1 MIECLSTQF
10 LIFRVEILSFI
21 GNYIMKGDDDILDN
35 CFLIKLEMLVLIVI
49 DN

>member
-10 LIFRVEILSFI
+10 LIFRVVILSFI
-21 GNYIMKGDDDILDN
+21 GNYIMKGDDDILNN
-35 CFLIKLEMLVLIVI
+35 CFLLKIEMLVLIVI

>member
-1 MIECLSTQF
+1 MIEYLSTQF
-10 LIFRVEILSFI
+10 LLVRVGILSFL

-35 CFLIKLEMLVLIVI
+35 SFLIKLEMLVLIVI

>member
-1 MIECLSTQF
+1 MIEYLDTQF
-10 LIFRVEILSFI
+10 LIFRVGILSFI

-35 CFLIKLEMLVLIVI
+35 CFLLKIEMLVLIVI

>member
-1 MIECLSTQF
+1 MIEYLDTQF
-10 LIFRVEILSFI
+10 LIFGVGILSFI